1 MNKDSNEGP
10 KIIEGFV
17 HHNNDRFYGTPGIRV
32 RVIEFGDAKW
42 DTRDIPATLVIGSK
56 AIPEGA
62 VVKIREKA
70 DKWDE
75 LRKNLDFYE
84 SGVDEN
90 GNGIEDKNLKD
101 LLVRTVEKVVF
112 AHWETTPRK

>member
-1 MNKDSNEGP
+1 MNKEDSNEGP

-56 AIPEGA
+56 AIPEGE
-62 VVKIREKA
+62 VVRLRDQIQQARELLKRA
-70 DKWDE
+70 KTGTRFARQYQAMVDKD
-75 LRKNLDFYE
+75 KPATT
-84 SGVDEN
+84 
-90 GNGIEDKNLKD
+90 GIEFDND
-101 LLVRTVEKVVF
+101 VDAFLLSTL
-112 AHWETTPRK
+112 